1 MWQNGGKLVLVVSF
15 GILLS
20 VRAAFAQEDPRIAYT
35 DPAAAPTDFKIQGE
49 YLGKVQMDMPT
60 PFGVQIVALGGGKFL
75 AVGYFGGLPGEE
87 WRQASVEAEG
97 RLEGEIVEFP
107 DPQGEGKGIWKN
119 GGLPGEEWR
128 QASVEAE
135 GRLEGEI
142 VEFPDPQGEGKG
154 IWKNGELIIQNSAGE
169 EIGRLAKI
177 ERKSPTLGQK
187 PPEGAIVLF
196 DGTSLDE
203 WEKGRMTPDGLL
215 MEGAVSKR
223 RFRDFFIHI
232 EFCTPFQPYARG
244 QARGN
249 SGFYAQG
256 RYEVQILDSFGLL
269 PQKNDCGAIYG
280 VAAPRVNMCLPPLS
294 WQTYDIEFRAARFDE
309 NGKKIENA
317 RMTVRHNGVLIHDN
331 VEIPGPTRAALIATE
346 SPEPGPVYL
355 QDHGNPVRFRNI
367 WVIERN

>member
-1 MWQNGGKLVLVVSF
+1 MWQNGGKLVLVVSV

-20 VRAAFAQEDPRIAYT
+20 VHVAFAQEDPRIAYT
-35 DPAAAPTDFKIQGE
+35 DPARAPIDFKIQGE
-49 YLGKVQMDMPT
+49 YLGKVQMDVPT

-97 RLEGEIVEFP
+97 RLEGEIV
-107 DPQGEGKGIWKN
+107 
-119 GGLPGEEWR
+119 
-128 QASVEAE
+128 V
-135 GRLEGEI
+135 
-142 VEFPDPQGEGKG
+142 FPDPQGEGKG

-232 EFCTPFQPYARG
+232 EFCTPFQPFARR

-256 RYEVQILDSFGLL
+256 RYEVQILDSFGLI
-269 PQKNDCGAIYG
+269 PQRDDCGAIYG

>member
-35 DPAAAPTDFKIQGE
+35 DPAAAPIDFKIQGE

-75 AVGYFGGLPGEE
+75 AVGYF
-87 WRQASVEAEG
+87 
-97 RLEGEIVEFP
+97 
-107 DPQGEGKGIWKN
+107 

-367 WVIERN
+367 WVLERN

>member
-1 MWQNGGKLVLVVSF
+1 MWHHRMFTFALAITLIGLGAGATV
-15 GILLS
+15 
-20 VRAAFAQEDPRIAYT
+20 AQEGDPRLAYT
-35 DPAAAPTDFKIQGE
+35 DPAQAPVDFKVQGE
-49 YLGKVQMDMPT
+49 YLGRVRLDQVV
-60 PFGVQIVALGGGKFL
+60 PFGVQIIALGGGRFHAL
-75 AVGYFGGLPGEE
+75 GYFGGLPGEE
-87 WRQASVEAEG
+87 WHQASVEVDGKWEDGVVRFEDPHGEG
-97 RLEGEIVEFP
+97 R
-107 DPQGEGKGIWKN
+107 GIWKDGVLRIEN
-119 GGLPGEEWR
+119 AFGEELG
-128 QASVEAE
+128 V
-135 GRLEGEI
+135 LTK
-142 VEFPDPQGEGKG
+142 V
-154 IWKNGELIIQNSAGE
+154 
-169 EIGRLAKI
+169 

-232 EFCTPFQPYARG
+232 EFCTPFQPFARG

-256 RYEVQILDSFGLL
+256 RYEVQILDSFGAIGARD
-269 PQKNDCGAIYG
+269 DCGAIYG
-280 VAAPRVNMCLPPLS
+280 VAAPRINMCLPPLS

-309 NGKKIENA
+309 NGNKIENA

-331 VEIPGPTRAALIATE
+331 VEIPGPTRAALIPTE

-367 WVIERN
+367 WVIER

>member
-35 DPAAAPTDFKIQGE
+35 DPAAAPIDFKIQGE

-75 AVGYFGGLPGEE
+75 AVGYF
-87 WRQASVEAEG
+87 
-97 RLEGEIVEFP
+97 
-107 DPQGEGKGIWKN
+107 

-331 VEIPGPTRAALIATE
+331 VEIPGPTRAAVIATE

-367 WVIERN
+367 WVLERN

>member
-75 AVGYFGGLPGEE
+75 AVGYF
-87 WRQASVEAEG
+87 
-97 RLEGEIVEFP
+97 
-107 DPQGEGKGIWKN
+107 

>member
-1 MWQNGGKLVLVVSF
+1 MWQNGGKLVLVVSL

-20 VRAAFAQEDPRIAYT
+20 LHVAFAQEDPRIAYT
-35 DPAAAPTDFKIQGE
+35 DPATAPTDFKIQGE

-75 AVGYFGGLPGEE
+75 AVGYF
-87 WRQASVEAEG
+87 
-97 RLEGEIVEFP
+97 
-107 DPQGEGKGIWKN
+107 

>member
-20 VRAAFAQEDPRIAYT
+20 VRAAFAQEDPRITYT
-35 DPAAAPTDFKIQGE
+35 DPATAPIDFKIQGE

-75 AVGYFGGLPGEE
+75 AVGYF
-87 WRQASVEAEG
+87 
-97 RLEGEIVEFP
+97 
-107 DPQGEGKGIWKN
+107 

>member
-20 VRAAFAQEDPRIAYT
+20 VRVAFAQEDPRIAYT
-35 DPAAAPTDFKIQGE
+35 DPATAPIDFKIQGE

-75 AVGYFGGLPGEE
+75 AVGYF
-87 WRQASVEAEG
+87 
-97 RLEGEIVEFP
+97 
-107 DPQGEGKGIWKN
+107 

>member
-35 DPAAAPTDFKIQGE
+35 DPAAAPIDFKIQGE

-75 AVGYFGGLPGEE
+75 AVGYF
-87 WRQASVEAEG
+87 
-97 RLEGEIVEFP
+97 
-107 DPQGEGKGIWKN
+107 